1 MTNFVRW
8 TFATVLHISRRF
20 YALLARFSFGP
31 EKGAPMRTTLLV
43 AITSLTVTGCTSALE
58 NPVTL
63 FADPGKYEFHNC
75 EQLAKQRQT
84 AKTREQELKE
94 LMDRAEQ
101 GTGGA
106 FVNVIAYKSDYVAV
120 TEELKVIEGTMRV
133 KKCSTQEN
141 WGSTSAIR

>member
-1 MTNFVRW
+1 
-8 TFATVLHISRRF
+8 
-20 YALLARFSFGP
+20 
-31 EKGAPMRTTLLV
+31 MRITLLM
-43 AITSLTVTGCTSALE
+43 AITSLTVTACTSALE

-75 EQLAKQRQT
+75 EQLAKARQA
-84 AKTREQELKE
+84 AKTKEEELKE
-94 LMDRAEQ
+94 LMNRAEQ

-133 KKCSTQEN
+133 KKCSTPEN
-141 WGSTSAIR
+141 LGSTSAIR